1 MKKIIHHLA
10 LVGSIGSVAF
20 AAPFLAL
27 GDSAELFVTADS
39 NVAYNDNVLLSQK
52 DRELTDTIFT
62 VIPGLDMKYGK
73 DSAVKGD
80 IFANSTLTSYA
91 DHVNLNNQLLGTG
104 ATSAYEGER
113 VKLKANA
120 SFNERDQATVDN
132 AAALANN
139 QGKLLEHHDTAAGLS
154 GEFHY
159 SEKISFG
166 TGVDF
171 TNTDYKSSNAV
182 EQKTYSVPVN
192 VYYELTPKVDV
203 STGMTYTRTELAGV
217 AANQADL
224 YDAYY
229 YNVGAR
235 GAFTP
240 KLSGTFS
247 VGYNT
252 RNGNVGPDENGS
264 LGSKASLAYAYS
276 EKTQL
281 TLGVNRD
288 FANATSG
295 GSSYQTTDLT
305 LGASSALTVDWRVN
319 AALTYRTMEYANS
332 NPSFT
337 NDYLEASVG
346 ATYTINEY
354 LTAGASYV
362 NRSQTSDLGATS
374 EFSNNL
380 VTLSLSA
387 RY

>member
-10 LVGSIGSVAF
+10 FVGSMGSVAF
-20 AAPFLAL
+20 AAPFLAI

-39 NVAYNDNVLLSQK
+39 NVAYNDNLLLSQK
-52 DRELTDTIFT
+52 GREISDTVFT

-80 IFANSTLTSYA
+80 VFANSTLTSYD

-120 SFNERDQATVDN
+120 SFNERDQPTVDN
-132 AAALANN
+132 AVALNN

-159 SEKISFG
+159 SDKISFG

-171 TNTDYKSSNAV
+171 TNTDYKSANVV

-217 AANQADL
+217 TVGLADL

-252 RNGNVGPDENGS
+252 RHGNVGPDENGS

-281 TLGVNRD
+281 SLGINRD

-295 GSSYQTTDLT
+295 GSSYQTTDFT

-319 AALTYRTMEYANS
+319 AGLTYRTMDYAKS
-332 NPSFT
+332 TPSFT

-354 LTAGASYV
+354 LTAGVNYL
-362 NRSQTSDLGATS
+362 NRSQTSGLGAGS
-374 EFSNNL
+374 EFSNNV